1 MIDFKE
7 SDKVKYAK
15 EHLECDAFY
24 EDVVAADKTKFQV
37 HYDNWKEA
45 VVRFQKLKQEDA
57 IVKFLNL
64 MNSMKFVNP
73 QSRVA
78 IFKEIQ

>member
-1 MIDFKE
+1 
-7 SDKVKYAK
+7 
-15 EHLECDAFY
+15 
-24 EDVVAADKTKFQV
+24 V

-57 IVKFLNL
+57 IVKFLNE

>member
-15 EHLECDAFY
+15 EHQECDAFY
-24 EDVVAADKTKFQV
+24 EEVVASDREKFQT

-45 VVRFQKLKQEDA
+45 VVRF
-57 IVKFLNL
+57 
-64 MNSMKFVNP
+64 
-73 QSRVA
+73 
-78 IFKEIQ
+78 

>member
-1 MIDFKE
+1 MIDFRE

-15 EHLECDAFY
+15 EHVECDAFY
-24 EDVVAADKTKFQV
+24 ADVVAKDKEKFQT

-57 IVKFLNL
+57 IKTFLNE

-73 QSRVA
+73 QSRVT
-78 IFKEIQ
+78 IFKEI

>member
-15 EHLECDAFY
+15 EHIECDAFY
-24 EDVVAADKTKFQV
+24 EELVASDKAKFQV

-57 IVKFLNL
+57 IVKFLNE

-78 IFKEIQ
+78 IFKEI

>member
-15 EHLECDAFY
+15 EHQECDAFY
-24 EDVVAADKTKFQV
+24 EEVVASDKEKFQV

-57 IVKFLNL
+57 IVKFLNE

-78 IFKEIQ
+78 IFKEI